1 MIMSK
6 YLKMFTYCKKMDFN
20 LLVIAGATFSVSTIM
35 FFLWNNFVKKSVLIS
50 DKKISRSSCICKA
63 QYCGYCGIKLC
74 TCNCKTTGICTC
86 KEFIDST
93 KSKSKFSK
101 IKNFFSTPRFLVP
114 RFPIFRLIL
123 QPIFIRIRLAF
134 KNMRITE
141 QTKAEASLYK
151 LAKLLW
157 DQGKY
162 LEAEQINSQML
173 NVRRI
178 ALGDK
183 K

>member
-1 MIMSK
+1 
-6 YLKMFTYCKKMDFN
+6 MDLN
-20 LLVIAGATFSVSTIM
+20 LLLVAGVSVSTSTII
-35 FFLWNNFVKKSVLIS
+35 FFLLDFFMKKNQLVS
-50 DKKISRSSCICKA
+50 DKKETTCICKD
-63 QYCGYCGIKLC
+63 GYCGVKLC
-74 TCNCKTTGICTC
+74 KTAGICTC

-93 KSKSKFSK
+93 KSKFSK
-101 IKNFFSTPRFLVP
+101 IKNFLSKPI
-114 RFPIFRLIL
+114 RFPTFINIPKFPTFRLIL

-134 KNMRITE
+134 KNMRKTE

-162 LEAEQINSQML
+162 SEAEQINSQML

-178 ALGDK
+178 ATVDLIRK
-183 K
+183 N

>member
-1 MIMSK
+1 
-6 YLKMFTYCKKMDFN
+6 MDLN
-20 LLVIAGATFSVSTIM
+20 LLVVAGVTVSTSTII
-35 FFLWNNFVKKSVLIS
+35 FFLWDFFMKKNQLIS
-50 DKKISRSSCICKA
+50 DKKETTCICKDG
-63 QYCGYCGIKLC
+63 YCGYCGVKLC
-74 TCNCKTTGICTC
+74 KCNYQTAGICTC

-101 IKNFFSTPRFLVP
+101 IKNFFSKPIH
-114 RFPIFRLIL
+114 FPTFIKIPKFPAFRLIL
-123 QPIFIRIRLAF
+123 QPIFIRIRLVF

-162 LEAEQINSQML
+162 SEAEQINSQML

-178 ALGDK
+178 ATVDLIRK
-183 K
+183 N

>member
-1 MIMSK
+1 
-6 YLKMFTYCKKMDFN
+6 MDFN
-20 LLVIAGATFSVSTIM
+20 LLVVAGVSVSTSTVI
-35 FFLWNNFVKKSVLIS
+35 FFLWDFFMKKNQLIY
-50 DKKISRSSCICKA
+50 DKKETTCICKDG
-63 QYCGYCGIKLC
+63 YCGYCGVKLC
-74 TCNCKTTGICTC
+74 KCNCQTAGICTC

-93 KSKSKFSK
+93 KSKCSK
-101 IKNFFSTPRFLVP
+101 IKNFFSKSI
-114 RFPIFRLIL
+114 RFPTFINISRFPVFRLIL
-123 QPIFIRIRLAF
+123 QPIFIRISLVF

-141 QTKAEASLYK
+141 QKKAEESLYK

-162 LEAEQINSQML
+162 SEAEQINSQML

>member
-1 MIMSK
+1 
-6 YLKMFTYCKKMDFN
+6 MDFN
-20 LLVIAGATFSVSTIM
+20 LLVVAGVSVTTSTII
-35 FFLWNNFVKKSVLIS
+35 FFLWDFFSKKNQLIS
-50 DKKISRSSCICKA
+50 DKKEIRCICKDG
-63 QYCGYCGIKLC
+63 YCGYCGVKLC
-74 TCNCKTTGICTC
+74 KCNYQTVGVCTC
-86 KEFIDST
+86 KEAIDSH
-93 KSKSKFSK
+93 KSKFSR
-101 IKNFFSTPRFLVP
+101 IKNFFSKPIRFPDFIKIP
-114 RFPIFRLIL
+114 RFPVFRLIL

-162 LEAEQINSQML
+162 SEAEQINSQLL
-173 NVRRI
+173 NVRRLV
-178 ALGDK
+178 LGDK

>member
-1 MIMSK
+1 
-6 YLKMFTYCKKMDFN
+6 MDLN
-20 LLVIAGATFSVSTIM
+20 LLVLAGVSVSTSTII
-35 FFLWNNFVKKSVLIS
+35 FFVWYFFMKKNQLIS
-50 DKKISRSSCICKA
+50 NKKETTCICKDG
-63 QYCGYCGIKLC
+63 YCGYCGVKLC
-74 TCNCKTTGICTC
+74 KCNCQTAGICTC

-93 KSKSKFSK
+93 KSKFSKFSK
-101 IKNFFSTPRFLVP
+101 IKNFFSKPIRFPTFINIP
-114 RFPIFRLIL
+114 RFPVFRLIL

-162 LEAEQINSQML
+162 SEAEQINSQML

-178 ALGDK
+178 VLCDK

>member
-1 MIMSK
+1 
-6 YLKMFTYCKKMDFN
+6 MFTYSKMDFN
-20 LLVIAGATFSVSTIM
+20 LLAVVGVSLSTSTII
-35 FFLWNNFVKKSVLIS
+35 FFVWDFFMKKNQLIS
-50 DKKISRSSCICKA
+50 DKKERTCICKDGG
-63 QYCGYCGIKLC
+63 YCGYCGVKLC
-74 TCNCKTTGICTC
+74 KCNCETAGICTC
-86 KEFIDST
+86 KEFIEST
-93 KSKSKFSK
+93 KSKFSK
-101 IKNFFSTPRFLVP
+101 IKNFFSKPIRFPTFIKIP
-114 RFPIFRLIL
+114 RFPVFRLIL

-157 DQGKY
+157 DKGKY
-162 LEAEQINSQML
+162 SEAEQINSQIL

-178 ALGDK
+178 VLGDK

>member
-1 MIMSK
+1 
-6 YLKMFTYCKKMDFN
+6 MDLN
-20 LLVIAGATFSVSTIM
+20 LLVVAGVSVSTSTIII
-35 FFLWNNFVKKSVLIS
+35 FLWNFFMKKNQLIS
-50 DKKISRSSCICKA
+50 NKKETSCICKDG
-63 QYCGYCGIKLC
+63 YCGYCGIKLC
-74 TCNCKTTGICTC
+74 KCNCQTAGICTC
-86 KEFIDST
+86 KEAIDST
-93 KSKSKFSK
+93 KSKFSK
-101 IKNFFSTPRFLVP
+101 IKNFFSKPIRFPTFINIP
-114 RFPIFRLIL
+114 RFPVFRLIL

-162 LEAEQINSQML
+162 SEAEQINSQML

-178 ALGDK
+178 VLCDK

>member
-1 MIMSK
+1 
-6 YLKMFTYCKKMDFN
+6 MDFN
-20 LLVIAGATFSVSTIM
+20 LLTVVGVSLSTSTII
-35 FFLWNNFVKKSVLIS
+35 FFLWDFFMKKNQSIS
-50 DKKISRSSCICKA
+50 DKKETTCICKDG
-63 QYCGYCGIKLC
+63 YCGYCGIKLC
-74 TCNCKTTGICTC
+74 NCNCQTAGICTC
-86 KEFIDST
+86 KEATNSH
-93 KSKSKFSK
+93 KSKFSK
-101 IKNFFSTPRFLVP
+101 IKNFFSKPIRFPTVINIP
-114 RFPIFRLIL
+114 RFPVFRLIL

-162 LEAEQINSQML
+162 SEAEQINSQML

-178 ALGDK
+178 VLGDK

>member
-1 MIMSK
+1 
-6 YLKMFTYCKKMDFN
+6 MDLN
-20 LLVIAGATFSVSTIM
+20 LLVVAGVTVSTSTII
-35 FFLWNNFVKKSVLIS
+35 FFLWDFFMKKNQLIS
-50 DKKISRSSCICKA
+50 DKKET
-63 QYCGYCGIKLC
+63 
-74 TCNCKTTGICTC
+74 TCICTC

-101 IKNFFSTPRFLVP
+101 IKNFFSKPIH
-114 RFPIFRLIL
+114 FPTFIKIPKFPAFRLIL

-162 LEAEQINSQML
+162 SEAEQINSQML

-178 ALGDK
+178 ATGDLIRK
-183 K
+183 N